1 MSFWQSMLQDGHDK
15 SWSSKRVVTLLAF
28 ILVSIAFIADQFT
41 IYKANETLFDS
52 VIYLVIAGLGFT
64 ASEKFARKDKPNE

>member
-1 MSFWQSMLQDGHDK
+1 MLQDGHDN
-15 SWSSKRVVTLLAF
+15 SWSSKRIITLLAF
-28 ILVSIAFIADQFT
+28 ILVSVAFVADQFT

-52 VIYLVIAGLGFT
+52 IIYLVIAGLGFT